1 MFIPCSFTGKNTCP
15 SLYHQTHVLQASIA
29 DMSEEAGP
37 KSTHLQEHL
46 AKFSSMTACEK
57 GDSIKFC
64 RIVKVFLES
73 EKKIV
78 MSFGADVFSASETAV
93 CPIVRAS
100 SLPSLFPVPTVP
112 KVSKLKDKR
121 TTALTFEAAAHKY
134 SSSINWSWARSSDRV
149 KQLIGKNSLNE
160 DV

>member
-1 MFIPCSFTGKNTCP
+1 MWPWARAT
-15 SLYHQTHVLQASIA
+15 THLFAA
-29 DMSEEAGP
+29 MLTTLCEEAGP
-37 KSTHLQEHL
+37 ESTNLQEHL

-100 SLPSLFPVPTVP
+100 SLPSLFPVPTAP
-112 KVSKLKDKR
+112 KVSKLKDKQ

-149 KQLIGKNSLNE
+149 KQLIGKNTLNK